1 MKLYKT
7 TMGLKQKIFEHKQE
21 FYDIFNRMPKDNLNF
36 MTCNAEISFDSCI
49 ESHLRAWTAS
59 RINGV
64 SASLAFYGEDVNAI
78 KLIDK
83 IAKEYFK

>member
-1 MKLYKT
+1 
-7 TMGLKQKIFEHKQE
+7 MGLKQKLFERKQE

-49 ESHLRAWTAS
+49 ESHLRAWAAS
-59 RINGV
+59 RIDGG

-83 IAKEYFK
+83 ITKEQF

>member
-7 TMGLKQKIFEHKQE
+7 TMGLKQKIFERKQE
-21 FYDIFNRMPKDNLNF
+21 FYDIFNKMPKDNFDF
-36 MTCNAEISFDSCI
+36 MTANGRCSLDDCI
-49 ESHLRAWTAS
+49 DMHLRSWTAS
-59 RINGV
+59 RINV
-64 SASLAFYGEDVNAI
+64 TPATLVFYAENVNAI